1 MATATESTYTCDR
14 QRERL
19 RGLLLT
25 AYEDSIMET
34 KR

>member
-1 MATATESTYTCDR
+1 MATATESMYACDR

-19 RGLLLT
+19 WGLLLT
-25 AYEDSIMET
+25 AYEDGIMET